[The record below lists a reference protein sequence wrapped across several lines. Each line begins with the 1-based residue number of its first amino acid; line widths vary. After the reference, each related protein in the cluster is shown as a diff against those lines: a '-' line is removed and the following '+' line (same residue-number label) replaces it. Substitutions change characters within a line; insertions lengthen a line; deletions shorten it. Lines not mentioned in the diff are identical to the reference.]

1 MRILFASQPSYSHLV
16 PLVIPAALAAVRAG
30 HDVRVASG
38 PVVTTEIT
46 SRGLEATVLPHSI
59 PMGQLMADPQVRK
72 KVGFAAAGSR
82 PGKATTDLPPSMFA
96 ATFVGALGGPFA
108 QDLLKVIDDWKPD
121 LIVRESTEFGSYLAA
136 ERRGI
141 AQAAIDITPMAPYA
155 DPAVLQEINEQ
166 RVALGLDPVDDPWH
180 PMRNFRAGVVPEAFY
195 RPETRLP
202 HAHYY
207 RPPVPSDDRPLDPA
221 IAHLPSDR
229 PLVLASLG
237 SNITHFV
244 GDDGPSILDT
254 IVAALA
260 KLPVTAVLALGTGR
274 DPAQWQGARAD
285 NVHLTSFVQQ
295 NLMLPACDA
304 FITHAGFSGTREA
317 LAAGVPMVT
326 LPMFAEQPE
335 NAVRIAEIGA
345 GTGFRLE
352 DVTADSLRT
361 AVEQVLTDPTYRSH
375 ARGLQRQMLALPPLE
390 GFLTD
395 L

>member
-1 MRILFASQPSYSHLV
+1 M
-16 PLVIPAALAAVRAG
+16 
-30 HDVRVASG
+30 
-38 PVVTTEIT
+38 
-46 SRGLEATVLPHSI
+46 
-59 PMGQLMADPQVRK
+59 
-72 KVGFAAAGSR
+72 
-82 PGKATTDLPPSMFA
+82 
-96 ATFVGALGGPFA
+96 
-108 QDLLKVIDDWKPD
+108 
-121 LIVRESTEFGSYLAA
+121 AA

-260 KLPVTAVLALGTGR
+260 KLPVTRG
-274 DPAQWQGARAD
+274 
-285 NVHLTSFVQQ
+285 
-295 NLMLPACDA
+295 
-304 FITHAGFSGTREA
+304 
-317 LAAGVPMVT
+317 AGVGHWP
-326 LPMFAEQPE
+326 
-335 NAVRIAEIGA
+335 
-345 GTGFRLE
+345 
-352 DVTADSLRT
+352 
-361 AVEQVLTDPTYRSH
+361 
-375 ARGLQRQMLALPPLE
+375 
-390 GFLTD
+390 
-395 L
+395 

>member
-1 MRILFASQPSYSHLV
+1 M
-16 PLVIPAALAAVRAG
+16 
-30 HDVRVASG
+30 
-38 PVVTTEIT
+38 
-46 SRGLEATVLPHSI
+46 
-59 PMGQLMADPQVRK
+59 
-72 KVGFAAAGSR
+72 
-82 PGKATTDLPPSMFA
+82 
-96 ATFVGALGGPFA
+96 
-108 QDLLKVIDDWKPD
+108 
-121 LIVRESTEFGSYLAA
+121 
-136 ERRGI
+136 
-141 AQAAIDITPMAPYA
+141 
-155 DPAVLQEINEQ
+155 
-166 RVALGLDPVDDPWH
+166 
-180 PMRNFRAGVVPEAFY
+180 
-195 RPETRLP
+195 
-202 HAHYY
+202 
-207 RPPVPSDDRPLDPA
+207 
-221 IAHLPSDR
+221 
-229 PLVLASLG
+229 
-237 SNITHFV
+237 
-244 GDDGPSILDT
+244 
-254 IVAALA
+254 
-260 KLPVTAVLALGTGR
+260 GTGR